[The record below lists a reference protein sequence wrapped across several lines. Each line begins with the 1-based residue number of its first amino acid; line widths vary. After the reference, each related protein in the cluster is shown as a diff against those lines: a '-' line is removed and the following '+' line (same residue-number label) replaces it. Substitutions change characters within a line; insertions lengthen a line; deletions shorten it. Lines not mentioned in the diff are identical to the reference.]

1 MLLFPSFPLMKWL
14 NVNTAVCNRKTFM
27 ACILIIALTYCQLPR
42 AVVYTPNGAV
52 NSSAQ
57 SVFAFHGEGAHN
69 HKALAQWKDGII
81 WDYMMDIDIG
91 LVYFGILFIFL
102 SYTFVIVSLNS

>member
-27 ACILIIALTYCQLPR
+27 ACILIIALTHRQLPR

-57 SVFAFHGEGAHN
+57 SVLAFHGEGAHN
-69 HKALAQWKDGII
+69 HKALVQRNGCII
-81 WDYMMDIDIG
+81 WDDIMDIDVG
-91 LVYFGILFIFL
+91 LVYFCILCIFL
-102 SYTFVIVSLNS
+102 SIALLLETH